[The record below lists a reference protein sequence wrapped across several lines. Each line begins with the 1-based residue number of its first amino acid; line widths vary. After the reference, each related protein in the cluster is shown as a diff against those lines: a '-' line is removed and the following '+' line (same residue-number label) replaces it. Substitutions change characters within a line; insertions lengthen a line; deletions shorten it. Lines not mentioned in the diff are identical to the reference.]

1 MSHRHDR
8 GLSNGG
14 ILYIRVYIGL
24 YIDLDLDCALGSY
37 RPFMLIVTELQHM

>member
-14 ILYIRVYIGL
+14 ILYIRVYI